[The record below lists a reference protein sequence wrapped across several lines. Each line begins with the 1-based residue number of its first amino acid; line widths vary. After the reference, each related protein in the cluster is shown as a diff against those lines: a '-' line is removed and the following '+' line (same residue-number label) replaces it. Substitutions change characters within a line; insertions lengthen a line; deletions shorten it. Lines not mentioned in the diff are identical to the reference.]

1 MHYVLIFLLMIVIVG
16 AGWNEPLK
24 YRFMSADKIL
34 ALEQERAAAFVPQQ
48 QQPKEKSGAW
58 MWDRDYR
65 TALERNTIVGMPQVE
80 IREPNI
86 TTRWIKSD
94 AGESR

>member
-1 MHYVLIFLLMIVIVG
+1 MHYVLLFLFMVVIVG

-34 ALEQERAAAFVPQQ
+34 ALEQERATAFAPA
-48 QQPKEKSGAW
+48 QPREKSGAW

-94 AGESR
+94 AGEER